1 MDRQFFEQVGTGLK
15 DAAYR
20 GFGAIAGGPVDLATM
35 VMRPLGYSTPDNQ
48 VVGGSEWFGQK
59 MQDAGLVSSSRN
71 PVAEFLASVAIPA
84 AAMRAG
90 PAMFAAEQRMAQNA
104 MAPRTLD
111 PQAGA
116 IAWPGSPSKL
126 YHGTAKEFD
135 RFDRN
140 LLGSNTS
147 ANDASVGFHFS
158 DNVADADLYAT
169 MAAEKHGLPRG
180 FVGAYDVDMKRPLVV
195 GIDPSDGNAPEK
207 LIQEFLENKIA
218 AARYAKEN
226 GFDGLIY
233 PYGTNV
239 DSGYTAIA
247 FDADQIKKMGK

>member
-1 MDRQFFEQVGTGLK
+1 LFK
-15 DAAYR
+15 
-20 GFGAIAGGPVDLATM
+20 
-35 VMRPLGYSTPDNQ
+35 
-48 VVGGSEWFGQK
+48 
-59 MQDAGLVSSSRN
+59 
-71 PVAEFLASVAIPA
+71 
-84 AAMRAG
+84 
-90 PAMFAAEQRMAQNA
+90 AEQRMAQNA
-104 MAPRTLD
+104 MVPRTLD

-180 FVGAYDVDMKRPLVV
+180 VVGAYDVDMKRPLVV
-195 GIDPSDGNAPEK
+195 GIDPSDGNAPED